1 MARNDRKKS
10 TTDGTRV
17 SMSCLAEFVTSYG
30 RSPESRLR
38 PYKFNKRGEGFAR
51 TSYYQSALRTIRAY
65 HSEGNDP
72 AVFERG
78 LLEMRTRADK
88 ATENW
93 ERTKSE
99 RNISAVQAYRRI
111 YRNRKFEILP
121 NRRLEYRIGGI
132 IVTAQPDLWAEEQG
146 TQVLLKIGMARH
158 KISYVDMLLFLLRK
172 AAVSGGYKI
181 RARNIVYLNVSTGRE
196 MICSG
201 GLARFNSTFAAGA
214 REIAGVWQRMK
225 TDTPPSGD
233 QSEARP

>member
-1 MARNDRKKS
+1 MAQKDRKRV
-10 TTDGTRV
+10 TNGVRV
-17 SMSCLAEFVTSYG
+17 SMSCLAEFVSSYG
-30 RSPESRLR
+30 RSAESRLR

-51 TSYYQSALRTIRAY
+51 SSYYQYALRTIRAY

-72 AVFERG
+72 AVFERDM
-78 LLEMRTRADK
+78 LEMRTRADK

-93 ERTKSE
+93 ERTKFE
-99 RNISAVQAYRRI
+99 RNISAVEAYRRI
-111 YRNRKFEILP
+111 YGNRKFNILP

-132 IVTAQPDLWAEEQG
+132 VITAQPDLWAEEQG

-158 KISYVDMLLFLLRK
+158 KISYVDMLLSLLRK
-172 AAVSGGYKI
+172 AAVSGGFKI

-214 REIAGVWQRMK
+214 REIAGIWQRIK
-225 TDTPPSGD
+225 TDAPPSGE
-233 QSEARP
+233 QSEARS